1 MATLPF
7 DMKASRH
14 KLTVADYRRMGE
26 TGILGPDDRVELIA
40 GEIIDMSPIG
50 SLHAAVVDLLAS
62 LFHRHCGPR
71 AIVRVQSPILLDE
84 ASQPQPDLAILRP
97 RADFYRDA
105 LPGPA
110 DVLLLVEVAD
120 SSLPF
125 DLGVKVPLYAAAT
138 IPETWVIDAATLT
151 SHCFRRPGGDRYT
164 AATIIAAT
172 EALSCD
178 PAGDASLAG
187 LSISLGA
194 LLPPGR
200 PGRGREGSLL

>member
-7 DMKASRH
+7 DAPASRH
-14 KLTVADYRRMGE
+14 RLTVADYRRLGE
-26 TGILGPDDRVELIA
+26 TGILKPDDRVELIA

-84 ASQPQPDLAILRP
+84 ASAPQPDLVILRP
-97 RADFYRDA
+97 RADFYRDV

-110 DVLLLVEVAD
+110 DVLLVVEVAD

-125 DLGVKVPLYAAAT
+125 DLAVKVPLYAAAK
-138 IPETWVIDAATLT
+138 IAETWVIDAATLT
-151 SHCFRRPGGDRYT
+151 THRFGRPAAGRY
-164 AATIIAAT
+164 ASEALFAAT
-172 EALSCD
+172 EPLGCVASEATILADLS
-178 PAGDASLAG
+178 LT
-187 LSISLGA
+187 LGI
-194 LLPPGR
+194 LLPP
-200 PGRGREGSLL
+200 PG

>member
-7 DMKASRH
+7 DATASRH
-14 KLTVADYRRMGE
+14 RLTVADYRRMEE
-26 TGILGPDDRVELIA
+26 TGILRPDDRVELIA

-62 LFHRHCGPR
+62 LFHQHCGPR

-84 ASQPQPDLAILRP
+84 ASAPQPDLAILRP

-125 DLGVKVPLYAAAT
+125 DLAAKVPLYAAAE
-138 IPETWVIDAATLT
+138 IAETWVIDAATLT
-151 SHCFRRPGGDRYT
+151 THRFRQPAGGRYT
-164 AATIIAAT
+164 SEALIAAT
-172 EALSCD
+172 ESLVCE
-178 PAGDASLAG
+178 PAGGTMLAG
-187 LSISLGA
+187 LSITLGM
-194 LLPPGR
+194 LLPPPR
-200 PGRGREGSLL
+200 PGHAREGSVG